1 MLVKWTI
8 IFLESAFSLH
18 FIKKKKK
25 LQLMD
30 TQGRVNLSFLIDK
43 LKTNIWFIFEI
54 WIREHL
60 LFWVELNFI
69 SLNAEERSSGMMWGK
84 RCHLG
89 AKGKKKKKNSIDHN
103 WEVCSLI
110 MALLITKT
118 VTFGKPFLFFSSTNL
133 GKCTKLS
140 PWRMNKNRYFG

>member
-1 MLVKWTI
+1 MHSTI
-8 IFLESAFSLH
+8 LKLLEVTSGQNPTWAIVISRKQKAREEEEDCIASEVNHHFLRECILSSLY
-18 FIKKKKK
+18 KKKKK

-89 AKGKKKKKNSIDHN
+89 AKGKKKKKKQH
-103 WEVCSLI
+103 WPQLRGV
-110 MALLITKT
+110 
-118 VTFGKPFLFFSSTNL
+118 
-133 GKCTKLS
+133 
-140 PWRMNKNRYFG
+140 